1 LATPEENAGYIR
13 HGIEEIFNR
22 RNMAVADQRFADD
35 IVLHSPA
42 QDEPV
47 RGRENLKSFI
57 RQLHTAFPDMHV
69 TVEDLVAAG
78 DRVVTRC
85 TTRGTQDGEYF
96 GTPPTGHAVTVNE
109 VQIYRV
115 VDGRIV
121 ELWLVFN
128 VLGVLQ
134 QLRLIPPKGLPRPV
148 MEVMCWVQR
157 RATAKKRAR
166 ATA

>member
-22 RNMAVADQRFADD
+22 RNFAVADERFADD
-35 IVLHSPA
+35 VVLHSPA

-47 RGRENLKSFI
+47 KGRENLKGFI
-57 RQLHTAFPDMHV
+57 RKIHTAFSDLHV

-85 TTRGTQDGEYF
+85 TTRGTHDGDYF
-96 GTPPTGHAVTVNE
+96 GTPPTGHPVTVSE

-134 QLRLIPPKGLPRPV
+134 QIRLIPAGGLPLALLRV
-148 MEVMCWVQR
+148 LCWVQR
-157 RATAKKRAR
+157 RSTKKRKTSR
-166 ATA
+166 T

>member
-1 LATPEENAGYIR
+1 MATADENAGYIR

-22 RNMAVADQRFADD
+22 RNMAVADERFAED

-47 RGRENLKSFI
+47 RGRQNLKGFI
-57 RQLHTAFPDMHV
+57 GKLHTAFPDLHV
-69 TVEDLVAAG
+69 TVEDLVASG

-85 TTRGTQDGEYF
+85 TTRGTQDGDYF
-96 GTPPTGHAVTVNE
+96 GTPPTGHAVTISE

-115 VDGRIV
+115 VDGTIV
-121 ELWLVFN
+121 ELWLLFN

-134 QLRLIPPKGLPRPV
+134 QLHIMPAGGLPRPI
-148 MEVMCWVQR
+148 MELLCWVQR
-157 RATAKKRAR
+157 RGTVKKKKPIA
-166 ATA
+166 